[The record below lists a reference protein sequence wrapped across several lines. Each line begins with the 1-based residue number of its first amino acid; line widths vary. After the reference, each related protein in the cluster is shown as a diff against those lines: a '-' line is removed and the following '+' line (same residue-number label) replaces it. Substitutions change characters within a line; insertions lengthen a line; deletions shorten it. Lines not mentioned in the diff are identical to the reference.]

1 MGPPGAGQPVPK
13 LGLSLKREKAKAKA
27 KARGQ
32 QAWETGTM
40 ALLLAPGVLESYRGD
55 AQLFVL
61 GNIPMYT
68 SVMTCVFF
76 AYFLTGYC
84 WYIRKFLF
92 LHVHCTFNYPPERSL
107 TFDVKL

>member
-1 MGPPGAGQPVPK
+1 MGPPGAGQPVPE

-27 KARGQ
+27 RGQ
-32 QAWETGTM
+32 QAWKTGTM
-40 ALLLAPGVLESYRGD
+40 ALLLGLGVLESYRGD

-76 AYFLTGYC
+76 AYFLTGYR

-92 LHVHCTFNYPPERSL
+92 LHVHCTFNYPPECAL